1 MKKNKPPART
11 CADCIHEY
19 ACKCWTCGR
28 VLADENAARC
38 PAFETAKDSPAYM
51 IGFLD
56 GQKSK
61 EGNS

>member
-1 MKKNKPPART
+1 MKKKEKALAIT
-11 CADCIHEY
+11 CEDCIHED

-38 PAFETAKDSPAYM
+38 PAFETVKGSAAYY

-56 GQKSK
+56 GQKAK
-61 EGNS
+61 EG